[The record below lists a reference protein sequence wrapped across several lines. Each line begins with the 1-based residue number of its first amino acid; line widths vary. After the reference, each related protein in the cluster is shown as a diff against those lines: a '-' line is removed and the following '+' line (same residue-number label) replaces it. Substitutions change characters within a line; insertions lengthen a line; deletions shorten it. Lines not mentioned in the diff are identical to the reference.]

1 MPSTLGCRACRG
13 GIEGSDARG
22 LTSRCSG
29 WLVRAGFLG
38 SRVYAMSGEPMGEL
52 SAEEAL
58 RRYRKLRDLHADGS
72 MSAEVFRLKH
82 MELLREM
89 DVSVDTR
96 TREADGSA
104 SASESHSS
112 VSPIGKRLD
121 RYGSRPAET

>member
-1 MPSTLGCRACRG
+1 M
-13 GIEGSDARG
+13 
-22 LTSRCSG
+22 SRCSG

-38 SRVYAMSGEPMGEL
+38 SRVYAISGEPMGDL

-72 MSAEVFRLKH
+72 MSAEVFHLKH
-82 MELLREM
+82 MELLKEM
-89 DVSVDTR
+89 GVSVDTR

-104 SASESHSS
+104 SSSESHSS